1 MAETKTI
8 YLAMHD
14 HKHGMDVTAHTTE
27 EGAKNWCIR
36 VMREDLE
43 ERGSNSLHMTD
54 DELWKSWSIIS
65 GETEFF
71 SIEPTQLHHDVS
83 RANEEGS
90 VDTSHIGA

>member
-1 MAETKTI
+1 MTKTI
-8 YLAMHD
+8 YLAKHD

-27 EGAKNWCIR
+27 EGARKWCISI
-36 VMREDLE
+36 MREDLE
-43 ERGSNSLHMTD
+43 ERGSNSLHLTD

-71 SIEPTQLHHDVS
+71 SVKATRLYDMPAPSSEKYL
-83 RANEEGS
+83 

>member
-1 MAETKTI
+1 MATPKTI

-27 EGAKNWCIR
+27 ESAKDWCIC
-36 VMREDLE
+36 VMREDLK
-43 ERGSNSLHMTD
+43 ERGSNYLHATD
-54 DELWKSWSIIS
+54 DELWSNWPIIS

-71 SIEPTQLHHDVS
+71 SIEPTLLHDTP

-90 VDTSHIGA
+90 VVTSHIGA